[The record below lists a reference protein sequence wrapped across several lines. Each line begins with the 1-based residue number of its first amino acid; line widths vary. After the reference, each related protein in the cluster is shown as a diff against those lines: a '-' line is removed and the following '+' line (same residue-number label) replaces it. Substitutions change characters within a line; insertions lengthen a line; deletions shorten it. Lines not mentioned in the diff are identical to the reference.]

1 MDSLAETKTD
11 PGVFICLDR
20 AQIASC
26 RATEAALSLLIQCC
40 KAVVDSGEVPGE
52 QGQLAS
58 WDGVSTETDLGNP
71 PGPFHRTK
79 PTFDKS
85 MIR

>member
-20 AQIASC
+20 VQIASC

-52 QGQLAS
+52 Q
-58 WDGVSTETDLGNP
+58 
-71 PGPFHRTK
+71 R
-79 PTFDKS
+79 
-85 MIR
+85 